1 MSASVLARLAALL
14 AIPVLLPACILAF
27 EECGTT
33 LPATSPA
40 TCESAPVA
48 GEWRASAPAADS
60 QPAAKPPQETSGAP
74 ASAEAK
80 ARAKA
85 RKAEKRAHELELAR
99 MELDLAKLESEREL
113 QECKR
118 KLDEARREL
127 DESRRALEHFRTKL
141 PRELADKQLDLD
153 RSTQGKLE
161 AEQELREMEATYAKD
176 QFATD
181 TKELV
186 LMRHRRRVEFAA
198 RGLELAQ
205 AAFDDLKAV
214 ELPRRERE
222 HEKKLRDSEAEVREA
237 EFALVRKELGQRL
250 ELARKRWAVSELERP
265 DDDLEAKGD

>member
-1 MSASVLARLAALL
+1 MSTAALARLAALL
-14 AIPVLLPACILAF
+14 ALPVLLPSCILVA
-27 EECGTT
+27 EETRET
-33 LPATSPA
+33 V
-40 TCESAPVA
+40 SAPCEATPAEA
-48 GEWRASAPAADS
+48 GKPAVVPMVEGQPVDKSA
-60 QPAAKPPQETSGAP
+60 ETKGEAP

-99 MELDLAKLESEREL
+99 MELELASMEGERET

-127 DESRRALEHFRTKL
+127 DETRRAMEHFRTKL

-222 HEKKLRDSEAEVREA
+222 HEKKLRDAEAEVRDA
-237 EFALVRKELGQRL
+237 EFALVRKELGLRM
-250 ELARKRWAVSELERP
+250 ELARKRWAVAELERP
-265 DDDLEAKGD
+265 DDDGDAKGD